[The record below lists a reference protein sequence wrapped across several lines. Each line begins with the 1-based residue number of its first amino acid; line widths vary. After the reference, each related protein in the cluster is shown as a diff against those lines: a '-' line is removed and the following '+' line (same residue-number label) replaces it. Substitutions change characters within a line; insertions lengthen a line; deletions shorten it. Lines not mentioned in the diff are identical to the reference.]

1 MLLLGQIAEES
12 DFVLARGFPLVVRL
26 ESRLEVRL
34 DVHVEGLGLELR
46 VRRVVHAGHRFR

>member
-1 MLLLGQIAEES
+1 VLLLGQIAEES